1 MIIRCWTILFTFF
14 FRNDFSLFFLWTNHV
29 GATLHNVCKNRSFG
43 VRLICW
49 MFIQHHYMCPCVACT
64 GVCLRIYRENER
76 EKRKTI
82 TQGTRPIRLMTPNS
96 HRYYRIEC
104 PSAFFVVISLEFY
117 CSSNSDLFALKES
130 GVKHQHKNLLPSFLV
145 TSWQ

>member
-1 MIIRCWTILFTFF
+1 MIFPSFF
-14 FRNDFSLFFLWTNHV
+14 FEQITWELRYTMCVKIDHLAS
-29 GATLHNVCKNRSFG
+29 GS
-43 VRLICW
+43 LICW

-145 TSWQ
+145 TS